1 MGTYYQFC
9 PVSKALE
16 VLDERWTLLIVRELL
31 MGSRHFNDI
40 RRGVPRMSPAL
51 LVKRLQRLE
60 RVGVIERYPD
70 GNKVIYRLTPAGK
83 DLQQIVDGLGDWS
96 MRWLPELGDEDLD
109 PHLLFWDMRRQVAR
123 TDLPPGRTVVHVLL
137 GDVDPKTQRWW
148 LILSADDADVCDFD
162 PGLPVTV
169 TVETSLRCMT
179 HLWRGEVSW
188 REAVRAGDLTATGS
202 RTATRAI
209 PRWLNVRATPADP
222 RPQFSVVGRLAPD
235 LHPTATPA

>member
-60 RVGVIERYPD
+60 RVGVIERIPD
-70 GNKVIYRLTPAGK
+70 GNKVVYRLTPSGK
-83 DLQQIVDGLGDWS
+83 ELQPIVDALGDWS
-96 MRWLPELGDEDLD
+96 LRWLPDLGDEDLD

-123 TDLPPGRTVVHVLL
+123 TGLPPGRTVLHFVL
-137 GDVDPKTQRWW
+137 GDVEPKTRHWW
-148 LILSADDADVCDFD
+148 LVLTAEDADVCDFD
-162 PGLPVTV
+162 PALPVTV
-169 TVETSLRCMT
+169 TVETGLRFLT
-179 HLWRGEVSW
+179 RVWRGERTW
-188 REAVRAGDLTATGS
+188 HEAVAAGDLTVTGS
-202 RTATRAI
+202 RAAI
-209 PRWLNVRATPADP
+209 RDLPRWLNVRATAADP
-222 RPQFSVVGRLAPD
+222 APAFTVHGRLAAD
-235 LHPTATPA
+235 LVP

>member
-60 RVGVIERYPD
+60 RVGVVERFPD

-96 MRWLPELGDEDLD
+96 LRWLPELGDEDLD
-109 PHLLFWDMRRQVAR
+109 PHLLFWDMRRQVSR
-123 TDLPPGRTVVHVLL
+123 DDLPPGRTVVHVLL
-137 GDVDPKTQRWW
+137 GDVDPKSQRWW
-148 LILSADDADVCDFD
+148 LVLAAEDADVCDFD
-162 PGLPVTV
+162 PGLPVAV
-169 TVETSLRCMT
+169 TLETTLRCMT
-179 HLWRGEVSW
+179 HLWRGELSW
-188 REAVRAGDLTATGS
+188 REAIRAGDLVANGS
-202 RTATRAI
+202 RTAIRAV
-209 PRWLNVRATPADP
+209 PRWLNVRAIPADP
-222 RPQFSVVGRLAPD
+222 RPQFSVSGRLAAN
-235 LHPTATPA
+235 LHS

>member
-1 MGTYYQFC
+1 VGTYYQFC

-16 VLDERWTLLIVRELL
+16 VLDERWTLLVVRELL
-31 MGSRHFNDI
+31 MGSRHFNDL

-60 RVGVIERYPD
+60 RVGVVERYPD

-83 DLQQIVDGLGDWS
+83 DLQPIVDSLGDWS

-109 PHLLFWDMRRQVAR
+109 PHLLLWDMRRQVSR
-123 TDLPPGRTVVHVLL
+123 TDLPPGRTVVHIQF
-137 GDVDPKTQRWW
+137 GDVTPKSQRWW
-148 LILSADDADVCDFD
+148 LVLAEDDADVCDFD

-169 TVETSLRCMT
+169 TVETTLRCLT
-179 HLWRGEVSW
+179 VLWRGETSW

-202 RTATRAI
+202 RAATRAV
-209 PRWLNVRATPADP
+209 PRWLNVRGTPADP
-222 RPQFSVVGRLAPD
+222 RPSYTVVGRLAAD
-235 LHPTATPA
+235 LRPN

>member
-60 RVGVIERYPD
+60 RVGVVERFPD

-96 MRWLPELGDEDLD
+96 LRWLPELGDEDLD
-109 PHLLFWDMRRQVAR
+109 PHLLFWDMRRQVSR
-123 TDLPPGRTVVHVLL
+123 EDLPPGRTVVHVQL
-137 GDVDPKTQRWW
+137 GDVDPKSQRWW
-148 LILSADDADVCDFD
+148 LVLAADDADVCDFD
-162 PGLPVTV
+162 PGLPVAV
-169 TVETSLRCMT
+169 TLETTLRCMT
-179 HLWRGEVSW
+179 HLWRGEISW
-188 REAVRAGDLTATGS
+188 REAVRAGDLIANGS
-202 RTATRAI
+202 RTATRAV
-209 PRWLNVRATPADP
+209 PRWLNVRAAPGDP
-222 RPQFSVVGRLAPD
+222 RPQFSVSGRLAVD
-235 LHPTATPA
+235 LRA